1 MLTLRDYIQTNRV
14 RQKDLAARLGVTQ
27 ATVSRLVTGA
37 AKPSVELAAAIKRET
52 DGAVGFEVWVTS
64 LSSPAAFAAPT
75 QELPHDQTSKA

>member
-1 MLTLRDYIQTNRV
+1 MLTLRDYIQSNRV

-52 DGAVGFEVWVTS
+52 GGAVGFEVWVTS
-64 LSSPAAFAAPT
+64 VHPLAASAAPT
-75 QELPHDQTSKA
+75 QEQPHDQTSKA